1 MQVSG
6 DEVPYDTV
14 VPPWVSVYCSV
25 HFLLVLYGSNE
36 IARLSRNGLPYLT
49 VLAVVA
55 YLIFALTNF
64 GLIFDL
70 RYLLPCIHSS
80 TVHSAQNSS
89 WALAPK

>member
-1 MQVSG
+1 MQISG
-6 DEVPYDTV
+6 DEPPYDTV
-14 VPPWVSVYCSV
+14 VPLWVSVYCSV

-70 RYLLPCIHSS
+70 R
-80 TVHSAQNSS
+80 
-89 WALAPK
+89 